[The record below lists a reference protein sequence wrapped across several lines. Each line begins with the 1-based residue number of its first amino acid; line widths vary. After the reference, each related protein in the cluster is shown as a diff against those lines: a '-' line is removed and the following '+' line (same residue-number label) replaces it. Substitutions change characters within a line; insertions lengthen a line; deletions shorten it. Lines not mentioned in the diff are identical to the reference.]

1 MSDSPIPVKSIAPL
15 FHHRPFRLLFT
26 TRTAAN
32 TANQMQA
39 VAVGWLIY
47 DLTGS
52 ALALGLIGLVQFI
65 PPLALTLVAGQIVG
79 HYSRRLILN
88 CCYAVELSVSLGLLV
103 LATFVADPVRP
114 IFGLLL
120 VNAVAR
126 TFEAPAL

>member
-1 MSDSPIPVKSIAPL
+1 MTDLSATAKSIAPL

-52 ALALGLIGLVQFI
+52 AMALGLIGLVQFL
-65 PPLALTLVAGQIVG
+65 PPLALSLIAGQVVDRS
-79 HYSRRLILN
+79 SRR
-88 CCYAVELSVSLGLLV
+88 AHSH
-103 LATFVADPVRP
+103 
-114 IFGLLL
+114 LLL
-120 VNAVAR
+120 YR
-126 TFEAPAL
+126 

>member
-52 ALALGLIGLVQFI
+52 ALALGLIGLVQFV
-65 PPLALTLVAGQIVG
+65 PPLCLTLFAGQLVDN
-79 HYSRRLILN
+79 HSRRLILG
-88 CCYAVELSVSLGLLV
+88 CCYAIELSVSLGLLV
-103 LATFVADPVRP
+103 LAIFVDHPVR
-114 IFGLLL
+114 L
-120 VNAVAR
+120 V
-126 TFEAPAL
+126 F

>member
-1 MSDSPIPVKSIAPL
+1 MTDLLATAKSTLPL
-15 FHHRPFRLLFT
+15 FRHRPFRLLFT

-65 PPLALTLVAGQIVG
+65 PPLALTLVAGQIVD
-79 HYSRRLILN
+79 HHSRRLILI
-88 CCYAVELSVSLGLLV
+88 CCYTLELSVSV
-103 LATFVADPVRP
+103 
-114 IFGLLL
+114 GLLL
-120 VNAVAR
+120 LAV
-126 TFEAPAL
+126 F

>member
-1 MSDSPIPVKSIAPL
+1 MNSLPVSAPATASL
-15 FHHRPFRLLFT
+15 FHYRPFRLLFT

-65 PPLALTLVAGQIVG
+65 SPLALSLIAGQVVDR
-79 HYSRRLILN
+79 YSRRLILIY
-88 CCYAVELSVSLGLLV
+88 CYVVELIVSVV
-103 LATFVADPVRP
+103 
-114 IFGLLL
+114 LLL
-120 VNAVAR
+120 L
-126 TFEAPAL
+126 TK